1 MIVVNVKIKKIEV
14 ANFSLKTG
22 SEVDFNIYFNDGRE
36 KMMQRKFLLGDPE
49 IIAEQVINEIRQI
62 EKKAHKSPSDD
73 FLDVVVIRL
82 EDEDEI
88 PKKLA
93 GFFSKVKEKINH
105 VKGIR
110 VAQGYLGAIESI
122 KKLKAEF

>member
-22 SEVDFNIYFNDGRE
+22 PEVDFNIYFNDGKE
-36 KMMQRKFLLGDPE
+36 KMMQKKFVLDNPE
-49 IIAEQVINEIRQI
+49 TIAEQVINEIRQI
-62 EKKAHKSPSDD
+62 EKKAHKSQGDD
-73 FLDVVVIRL
+73 ILDVVVIRL

-88 PKKLA
+88 PKKLM
-93 GFFSKVKEKINH
+93 GFFSKVKEKIGY

-110 VAQGYLGAIESI
+110 IAQGYLGAIESI